1 MKELKSITDLT
12 YALCKFPS
20 IGNKTAERMSYAL
33 LDMKKEDID
42 DLIKAIEDV
51 TSKIHNCPICG
62 ILTEDEICPICAS
75 KTRDH
80 SICIVVSYPKDVL
93 SFEEINNFNGIY
105 HCLMGEL
112 SSYHGVNPD
121 DLKINELIERIKKEG
136 IKEIVIATN
145 PSIEGETT
153 ALYLSE
159 VLKDMNITISR
170 IGFGLPIGGQLDYA
184 DSLTLKRSF
193 ENRTRFK
200 KEEN

>member
-12 YALCKFPS
+12 YALSKFPS

-159 VLKDMNITISR
+159 VPFSSTQRSIS
-170 IGFGLPIGGQLDYA
+170 A
-184 DSLTLKRSF
+184 AK
-193 ENRTRFK
+193 
-200 KEEN
+200 